1 MDLTPGLRAAIAR
14 RLDFVSA
21 PFIVLSVV
29 SLTTVGY
36 GDVYPETAGGKAF
49 ASVVLLL
56 SLGIVAA
63 PAGII
68 AADLSAQRSEGQEP

>member
-1 MDLTPGLRAAIAR
+1 MDLTPARRAAIAR
-14 RLDFVSA
+14 RLDFISA
-21 PFIVLSVV
+21 PFIVLPV
-29 SLTTVGY
+29 
-36 GDVYPETAGGKAF
+36 

-68 AADLSAQRSEGQEP
+68 GAALSAQRSEGQER